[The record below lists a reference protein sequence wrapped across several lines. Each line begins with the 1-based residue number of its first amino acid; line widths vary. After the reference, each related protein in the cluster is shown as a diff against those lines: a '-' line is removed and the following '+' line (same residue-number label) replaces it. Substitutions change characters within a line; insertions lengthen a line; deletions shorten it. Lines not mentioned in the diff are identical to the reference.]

1 MSYFPGDSEIFGRL
15 FNDERIT
22 ELFSDTRYISTL
34 VEVEIALA
42 KVQGELGVIPGDA
55 AERIE
60 AQTASFQPDLI
71 RLGEVTAQQ
80 GFPVVGLIQQLREH
94 IGEEAASFVHWGATT
109 QDIIDTAL
117 ILRIKHALTV
127 IEEGLS
133 SIINQLSELADVH
146 RDTLMVARTHLQH
159 ALPTTFGYKVA
170 TWLTPLL
177 RHRDRLVELRP
188 RVLVVQLGGGAG
200 TLASLGDQGTTV
212 QKALAAELDLGIPL
226 LPWHTQRDS
235 LAEFAGWL
243 SLVTGSL
250 GKLALDVILLSQT
263 EIGEVAESGNPDY
276 GSSSTMP
283 QKKNPI
289 RSEAI
294 LMSAQQ
300 NATLLG
306 GLHQSLQ
313 QEHERGTHGWQLEWM
328 TLPQMVGL
336 TSGALRNATTVIG
349 EIQVNVERMRQNVEK
364 SNGVLLAEPACLL
377 LSQVIPRKEATAVVK
392 KAIKIARVEEKHLID
407 VLREI
412 VDLDCDWS
420 KLPAE
425 SNYLGAVKTFTERI
439 IRAANQT

>member
-1 MSYFPGDSEIFGRL
+1 MSYFPGDSKIFGQL

-55 AERIE
+55 AERIK

-133 SIINQLSELADVH
+133 SIINQLSELADIH

-170 TWLTPLL
+170 TWLAPLL

-200 TLASLGDQGTTV
+200 TLASLGDQGSTV
-212 QKALAAELDLGIPL
+212 QKALATELGLGIPL

-263 EIGEVAESGNPDY
+263 EISEVAESGNPDY

-336 TSGALRNATTVIG
+336 TGGALRNATTVTR
-349 EIQVNVERMRQNVEK
+349 EIQVNVERMRQNAEK

-377 LSQVIPRKEATAVVK
+377 LSQVIPREEAAAVVK
-392 KAIKIARVEEKHLID
+392 KAIKIARVEEEHLID
-407 VLREI
+407 VLQEI

-420 KLPAE
+420 TLPTE
-425 SNYLGAVKTFTERI
+425 SNYLGAAKTFTDRI
-439 IRAANQT
+439 IRAANET

>member
-1 MSYFPGDSEIFGRL
+1 MSYFPGDSKIFGQL

-55 AERIE
+55 AERIK

-117 ILRIKHALTV
+117 VLRIKHALTV
-127 IEEGLS
+127 IEESFS
-133 SIINQLSELADVH
+133 SIINQLSELADIH
-146 RDTLMVARTHLQH
+146 QGTLMVARTHLQH

-170 TWLTPLL
+170 TWLAPLL

-200 TLASLGDQGTTV
+200 TLASLGDQGSTV
-212 QKALAAELDLGIPL
+212 QKALATEVDLGIPL

-263 EIGEVAESGNPDY
+263 EISEVAESGNPDY

-336 TSGALRNATTVIG
+336 TGGALRNATTVTR
-349 EIQVNVERMRQNVEK
+349 EIQVNVERMRQNAEK

-377 LSQVIPRKEATAVVK
+377 LSQVIPSEEASAVVK
-392 KAIKIARVEEKHLID
+392 KAIKIARFEEEHLIY
-407 VLREI
+407 VLQEI

-420 KLPAE
+420 TLPTE
-425 SNYLGAVKTFTERI
+425 SHYLGAAKPFTDRI
-439 IRAANQT
+439 IRAENQT

>member
-1 MSYFPGDSEIFGRL
+1 MSYFPGDSKIFGQL

-55 AERIE
+55 AERIK

-127 IEEGLS
+127 IEESLS
-133 SIINQLSELADVH
+133 SIINQLSELADIH
-146 RDTLMVARTHLQH
+146 QGTLMVARTHLQH

-170 TWLTPLL
+170 TWLAPLL

-200 TLASLGDQGTTV
+200 TLASLGDQGSSV
-212 QKALAAELDLGIPL
+212 QKALATELGLGIPL
-226 LPWHTQRDS
+226 IPWHTQRDS
-235 LAEFAGWL
+235 MAEFAGWL

-263 EIGEVAESGNPDY
+263 EISEVAESGNPDY

-336 TSGALRNATTVIG
+336 TGGALRNATTVTR
-349 EIQVNVERMRQNVEK
+349 EIQVNVERMRQNAEK

-377 LSQVIPRKEATAVVK
+377 LSQFIPREEAAAVVK
-392 KAIKIARVEEKHLID
+392 KAIKIARVEEEHLID
-407 VLREI
+407 VLQEI

-420 KLPAE
+420 TLPTE
-425 SNYLGAVKTFTERI
+425 SNYLGAAKTFTDRI

>member
-1 MSYFPGDSEIFGRL
+1 MSYFPGDSKIFGQL

-55 AERIE
+55 AERIK

-127 IEEGLS
+127 IEESLS
-133 SIINQLSELADVH
+133 SIINQLSELADIH
-146 RDTLMVARTHLQH
+146 QGTLMVARTHLQH

-170 TWLTPLL
+170 TWLAPLL

-200 TLASLGDQGTTV
+200 TLASLGDQGSTV
-212 QKALAAELDLGIPL
+212 QKALATELDLGIPL

-263 EIGEVAESGNPDY
+263 EISEVAESGNPDY

-328 TLPQMVGL
+328 TLPQMVAVSYTHL
-336 TSGALRNATTVIG
+336 TLPTN
-349 EIQVNVERMRQNVEK
+349 
-364 SNGVLLAEPACLL
+364 
-377 LSQVIPRKEATAVVK
+377 
-392 KAIKIARVEEKHLID
+392 
-407 VLREI
+407 RE
-412 VDLDCDWS
+412 V
-420 KLPAE
+420 
-425 SNYLGAVKTFTERI
+425 
-439 IRAANQT
+439 